1 MPLGKQFRNT
11 YHIDE
16 QGQQQFHTDAATTPA
31 AKADLK
37 QGLLMPYDKHVAAP
51 RTSSTPEAGVA
62 YQGMLYSPHTATGH
76 KDDPLIPHEVRKAVF
91 HKALHTDDL
100 EAYTKT
106 ATTELGKSYTPS
118 PKQARAGAE
127 LINQTAFESGIPT
140 HTAEKIDAKAV
151 LYPKQ
156 KRSNGGHFNPINRS
170 IVLHKETPVS
180 YTRTPDTEVRAS
192 TKGAPIPNPKY
203 SSMIKSHDFDDD
215 WYGRADLA
223 HHGTFFDD
231 KGTEIPK
238 HKLAIEDYDIH
249 QGNPLDPKNLPEGHS
264 ANVYPGKGQNTDKYI
279 ATPFQVERGTDRRS
293 RYGGEYINRWYHTR
307 HERIPTEGT
316 EKIRGKVVR
325 KLGTPSIS
333 SDALVHEIGHSEDPH
348 VRDRLSYQ
356 NPDPVKEGTADGYS
370 DRFDR
375 HKDNYEEAVAPSPRR
390 AKEIQKKGYGVD
402 EFSSKLHKALYAA
415 VRQHVSMGDTH
426 AQDIM
431 SRSQAFEK
439 AGNTLPRF
447 NGAAS
452 AEQKSN
458 GSKLLLGHL
467 YSTHAHV
474 RDILGHLNLSDV
486 GESAA
491 AHYRSQ
497 VTDAGRGPQY
507 EQGHLFE

>member
-31 AKADLK
+31 AKEDIK

-106 ATTELGKSYTPS
+106 ATAELGKSYTPS

-140 HTAEKIDAKAV
+140 HIAEKIDAKAV

-156 KRSNGGHFNPINRS
+156 KRSNGGHFNPVNRS
-170 IVLHKETPVS
+170 IVLHNETPVS
-180 YTRTPDTEVRAS
+180 YTRTPDKEVPAG
-192 TKGAPIPNPKY
+192 TKGAPIQNTNFSK
-203 SSMIKSHDFDDD
+203 MIAKHHFGTEWLWQHDMM
-215 WYGRADLA
+215 
-223 HHGTFFDD
+223 HGGD
-231 KGTEIPK
+231 KGADVHLADEHGNSYQFKGETER
-238 HKLAIEDYDIH
+238 HHLQE
-249 QGNPLDPKNLPEGHS
+249 LPEGHS
-264 ANVYPGKGQNTDKYI
+264 VNVWPGEGTSTDKYI
-279 ATPFQVERGTDRRS
+279 ATTFKIEGSGRS
-293 RYGGEYINRWYHTR
+293 GGKWGNYNPTYKTFHTR

-316 EKIRGKVVR
+316 EKIRGKLVR
-325 KLGTPSIS
+325 NLRTPSIS
-333 SDALVHEIGHSEDPH
+333 GDALVHEVGHSEDPH

-390 AKEIQKKGYGVD
+390 ATEIQKKGYGVD

-431 SRSQAFEK
+431 GRSQAFEK
-439 AGNTLPRF
+439 AGNTLPNFR
-447 NGAAS
+447 GEAS
-452 AEQKSN
+452 AEQRSN